1 MLSSKNMNQ
10 EHSLF
15 IFFPRVTTAC
25 ETKGRPGNR
34 LAALRFLEGYGSKDW
49 RIGPVER
56 KERKEA

>member
-1 MLSSKNMNQ
+1 MNQ

-56 KERKEA
+56 KERKET